1 MKEKQGVCCCLFTH
15 WDGKHRRLGSPLQA
29 SEPLLLQR
37 KSLQELHRGA
47 ARVAVHV
54 SLLACSRAEPALSF
68 LREPHGCAGLFCM
81 VVTHS
86 DVS

>member
-1 MKEKQGVCCCLFTH
+1 MFAAVSSHTGMENTGDWVLHYKPVNHSCCKGRAC
-15 WDGKHRRLGSPLQA
+15 RNYI
-29 SEPLLLQR
+29 E
-37 KSLQELHRGA
+37 GA